1 MLQKKSAVLMYS
13 WLTFRTPSHQQ
24 SFSTFVATPNQNT
37 NINLDGSVKKCLN
50 AQDWVRLGL
59 TDVLKRS
66 PVGKIRLQSGH
77 RALQVVSKTVK
88 NDNPLL
94 THRFSR
100 TLDFDRQYH
109 VLARIYPPRSMN
121 KPHEIR
127 ENFKKTHLRNKTQ
140 RHSQK
145 MNKKQ

>member
-1 MLQKKSAVLMYS
+1 MRQIG
-13 WLTFRTPSHQQ
+13 R
-24 SFSTFVATPNQNT
+24 
-37 NINLDGSVKKCLN
+37 
-50 AQDWVRLGL
+50 DW
-59 TDVLKRS
+59 DVLKRS
-66 PVGKIRLQSGH
+66 PVGKIRIQSGP
-77 RALQVVSKTVK
+77 RAHQVVPKTVE
-88 NDNPLL
+88 NDNTSL

-100 TLDFDRQYH
+100 TLDFGRQYH

-145 MNKKQ
+145 LNKKQSEVVAKCSQDRFKMRPGAGDPHGGAGFP